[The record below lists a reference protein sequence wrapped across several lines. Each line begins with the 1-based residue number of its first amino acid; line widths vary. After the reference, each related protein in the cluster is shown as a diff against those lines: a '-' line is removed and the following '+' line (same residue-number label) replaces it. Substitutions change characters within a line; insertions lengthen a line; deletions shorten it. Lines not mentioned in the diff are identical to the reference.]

1 MHNGLDRLDADG
13 VIIYMSDNQPGL
25 AFPSTLIHYL
35 LDNCVVLLSH
45 WCNSA
50 GKSFFETK

>member
-13 VIIYMSDNQPGL
+13 VIIHMSDNQPGL